1 MRTNSRIEWWWRL
14 GLGWPGLSP
23 ASSLAVA
30 GARVSSGSTLRW
42 PGRLVRGTYVLYV
55 ATAHESEN
63 REGETVRWLTAVAA
77 GVEAGSGK
85 AGRQQ
90 FDDGDP
96 RRPTMKKR
104 SGTAF

>member
-30 GARVSSGSTLRW
+30 GAQVSSGSTLRW

-55 ATAHESEN
+55 A
-63 REGETVRWLTAVAA
+63 REG
-77 GVEAGSGK
+77 S
-85 AGRQQ
+85 
-90 FDDGDP
+90 
-96 RRPTMKKR
+96 
-104 SGTAF
+104 